1 TGIRIPLGNALTAL
15 DRIALV
21 HEQTRT
27 VGHAMDRTFLARC
40 VEDQDSHVTA
50 HHHEVAIRVANHVA
64 VTQLD
69 GAFIRSFEIRTVD
82 NLCCPAQ
89 VEGTHGELGARL
101 ADRLCSDNAD
111 RFALVDRS
119 TACEVATIALG
130 ANAIAG
136 FAGQGR
142 TDADRLDTSLFDDLD
157 VLL

>member
-1 TGIRIPLGNALTAL
+1 
-15 DRIALV
+15 
-21 HEQTRT
+21 
-27 VGHAMDRTFLARC
+27 
-40 VEDQDSHVTA
+40 
-50 HHHEVAIRVANHVA
+50 

-69 GAFIRSFEIRTVD
+69 GAFIRSFKIRAID
-82 NLCCPAQ
+82 NLCCTAQ

-101 ADRLCSDNAD
+101 TDRLCSDNAD

-119 TACEVATIALG
+119 TACKVATIALG

-157 VLL
+157 VLLLNHAASFDDNFAARRTHDRIHGRTAQKQ